1 MDHDGSSWHCMDG
14 IGQGRYVDTD
24 GESLKSKNVV
34 NISSKSTYNCVV
46 NRWAVTCSLQG
57 NDTIVGVYGFIVNC
71 FLESKAVLLGRTET
85 KV

>member
-1 MDHDGSSWHCMDG
+1 MDNHGSYRHCMDG

-57 NDTIVGVYGFIVNC
+57 NETIVGAYGFMVNS
-71 FLESKAVLLGRTET
+71 FPQSKAVLLGRTET